1 MYSINLN
8 KYWTLFY
15 TKQSKLEFDV
25 LYAVLSLLP
34 HLLAVLY
41 VDVLCAVLSMLP
53 QLLAVLYVDA

>member
-25 LYAVLSLLP
+25 LYAVPADGRSSLILDYPLS
-34 HLLAVLY
+34 
-41 VDVLCAVLSMLP
+41 
-53 QLLAVLYVDA
+53 